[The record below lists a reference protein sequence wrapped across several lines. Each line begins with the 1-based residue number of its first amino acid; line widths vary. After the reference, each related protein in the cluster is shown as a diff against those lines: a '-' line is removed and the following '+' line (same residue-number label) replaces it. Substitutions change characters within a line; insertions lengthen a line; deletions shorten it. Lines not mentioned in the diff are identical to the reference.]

1 MNRLLLTAAAVA
13 LTATAVA
20 APGSRAAEPGQ
31 VLGCGS
37 VVTTNV
43 TLTADI
49 TGCTGDGLVVGRDG
63 ITIDLGRHRLS
74 GGLGYSDVAAPGSV
88 GVRIG
93 RHDGVTVKGAATD
106 PFALENNEIVGF
118 ETAVLLGNGAQNN
131 TVKRL
136 NLRGVR
142 FGVALRKAGRNTIE
156 RNSIS
161 FAGGQRP
168 EPCVAGPDAEA
179 GIALIDADRNTIRG
193 NTAQLGLFGILLQR
207 SDGNTI
213 AANEAAPTWSDGNQ
227 CDGIA
232 LFASNGNKVVD
243 NIAAN
248 DVPHGIRVASGSS
261 DNVLR
266 RNVVFQN
273 GGDGLLVKNAT
284 TTLDDNK
291 ATRNQGWGINAVR
304 GVTASGNGAAENFG
318 PGQCRNVACTP
329 VTPPV

>member
-1 MNRLLLTAAAVA
+1 MSPSRSTAPARSGPIGPQPFRRVTAGWPSFGGGRKWSDRGEASEVESPDASRSRTPPMNRLLLTAAAVA

-106 PFALENNEIVGF
+106 PMALENNEIVGF

-142 FGVALRKAGRNTIE
+142 FGVALRKA
-156 RNSIS
+156 
-161 FAGGQRP
+161 
-168 EPCVAGPDAEA
+168 
-179 GIALIDADRNTIRG
+179 
-193 NTAQLGLFGILLQR
+193 
-207 SDGNTI
+207 
-213 AANEAAPTWSDGNQ
+213 
-227 CDGIA
+227 
-232 LFASNGNKVVD
+232 
-243 NIAAN
+243 
-248 DVPHGIRVASGSS
+248 
-261 DNVLR
+261 
-266 RNVVFQN
+266 
-273 GGDGLLVKNAT
+273 
-284 TTLDDNK
+284 
-291 ATRNQGWGINAVR
+291 
-304 GVTASGNGAAENFG
+304 
-318 PGQCRNVACTP
+318 
-329 VTPPV
+329 

>member
-1 MNRLLLTAAAVA
+1 MKLILRLTLALSVMTPLLAVAPAAADPPSA
-13 LTATAVA
+13 
-20 APGSRAAEPGQ
+20 
-31 VLGCGS
+31 LGCGS
-37 VVTTNV
+37 VLTTDV

-49 TGCTGDGLVVGRDG
+49 TGCPGDGLIVGRDG
-63 ITIDLGRHRLS
+63 ITIDLGTHRLS

-93 RHDGVTVKGAATD
+93 RHDRVTVRGAATD
-106 PFALENNEIVGF
+106 PMALENNEIVGF
-118 ETAVLLGNGAQNN
+118 ETAVLLGSGAEKN
-131 TVKRL
+131 TVQGL

-142 FGVALRKAGRNTIE
+142 FGVALRKAHRNTIE
-156 RNSIS
+156 GNSVS

-179 GIALIDADRNTIRG
+179 GIALIDSDRNTVRG

-232 LFASNGNKVVD
+232 LSASKGNRIVD

-248 DVPHGIRVASGSS
+248 DVPHGIRIGAGSP
-261 DNVLR
+261 DNLLK
-266 RNVVFQN
+266 RNIVFQN
-273 GGDGLLVKNAT
+273 GGDGILVQNRK
-284 TTLDDNK
+284 TTLNANR
-291 ATRNQGWGINAVR
+291 ATRNQGWGINAVKA
-304 GVTASGNGAAENFG
+304 VKASGNGAAENFG
-318 PGQCRNVACTP
+318 PGQCRNVACKP
-329 VTPPV
+329 VAPPS